1 MSSSPRPDVVMLVHT
16 DVRSDGRVRKE
27 AATLAAQGRRVVVVG
42 MSLAG
47 PLPPPVEQMDGFTVV
62 RVAPRLLR
70 RALPGKTGRRLRL
83 LASLVLVPVQLRRLK
98 GRVYHAHD
106 FLELLLV
113 NLAGIRR
120 PVVYDSHELYFDQ
133 KIGSR
138 FALNDLMQLLRPLEK
153 PLARRAAAVI
163 TVSEPIADRLA
174 QTLGIPRP
182 IVLQNAVDLRYA
194 GPPVVFSAGGRKIVA
209 HTGALSLGRHL
220 PELVES
226 LAHLPDEIAL
236 VLIGGGPLK
245 AALLEQAARLGVG
258 DRLIIVPPV
267 PVNSVSP
274 TLAQADCAALLF
286 APDSPN
292 YQLALPN
299 KFFEAVAAG
308 VPLVYGTT
316 QEVGRLAREYDL
328 GVSCNPTDPRSI
340 AEAIQTI
347 LQPENLAR
355 YRENAVKA
363 REILN
368 WEQEEKKLVALY
380 RRILGDE

>member
-1 MSSSPRPDVVMLVHT
+1 MKADIVMLVHN

-27 AATLAAQGRRVVVVG
+27 AATLAAQGWRVVVVG

-47 PLPPPVEQMDGFTVV
+47 PLPPPVEQMDGFMVV
-62 RVAPRLLR
+62 RVAPRLLC

-83 LASLVLVPVQLRRLK
+83 LASLVLMPVQLRRLK

-113 NLAGIRR
+113 SLAGIRRR

-182 IVLQNAVDLRYA
+182 IVLQNAVDLRHA
-194 GPPVVFSAGGRKIVA
+194 GPPVVFSTGGRKIVA

-236 VLIGGGPLK
+236 ILIGDGPLK

-258 DRLIIVPPV
+258 DRLVIVPPV

-274 TLAQADCAALLF
+274 TLAQADCATLLF

-316 QEVGRLAREYDL
+316 QEVGRLARRYGL
-328 GVSCNPTDPRSI
+328 GVSCDPTDPRSI
-340 AEAIQTI
+340 ADAIQTI

-355 YRENAVKA
+355 YRENAAKA
-363 REILN
+363 REVLN

-380 RRILGDE
+380 RRILGDA